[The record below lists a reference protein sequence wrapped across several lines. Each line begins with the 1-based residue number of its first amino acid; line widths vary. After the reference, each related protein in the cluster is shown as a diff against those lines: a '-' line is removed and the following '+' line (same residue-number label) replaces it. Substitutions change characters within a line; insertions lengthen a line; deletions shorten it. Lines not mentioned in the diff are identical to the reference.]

1 MDRRQTLISF
11 YDSFSALAQFMWN
24 HREENPEI
32 NALCQ
37 RAVDSGKNCLY
48 AKVSELMN
56 LRNYPLPNNWTL
68 PAFCDEIID
77 TESLPILSNAI
88 RDVYVNGITSDFHLQ
103 AVAVLTNITG
113 GGGF

>member
-1 MDRRQTLISF
+1 MDRRQELISF
-11 YDSFSALAQFMWN
+11 YDSLSTLAQFMWN

-48 AKVSELMN
+48 ARVSELLF
-56 LRNYPLPNNWTL
+56 LRDFPLPNNWTL
-68 PAFCDEIID
+68 PAFCNEVID
-77 TESLPILSNAI
+77 TENLPILSDAI
-88 RDVYVNGITSDFHLQ
+88 RDIYVNGITSEFHLQ

-113 GGGF
+113 GAGF